1 MKKLYI
7 IGAGGFGKEVAWL
20 VERINEKSKIWNLA
34 GFIDDNEKIHGDK
47 EAGYTVLGGC
57 DYLEKQVEDIWC
69 VCCRL
74 SENSERDY

>member
-57 DYLEKQVEDIWC
+57 DYKIFGVC
-69 VCCRL
+69 VL
-74 SENSERDY
+74 